1 MKFNISI
8 FKVIYKKRRMAAK
21 FALSMV
27 LFFLFITAYSVT
39 VQADNAVLQNAEPF
53 PYDKY
58 SGKAILVHEG
68 MRTMEK
74 WDNYDS
80 GEAFYITV
88 YEPKEDNKYYDTI
101 NLATQSGHVWIGFID
116 GERIE
121 DFFEKNTAQ
130 PEDVSNLYRFHI
142 HANYELVGSAKLGQ
156 LDHDPDFLNT
166 NIEEYKKS
174 FLVMNEHKETNTSV
188 EEYNGETMLVT
199 EARGINKNTGKTETR
214 KMDWVY
220 YRSLPTI
227 RDMYLRMTFELYSRN
242 DADGV
247 EAFQSL
253 WDKNSE
259 LKDKF
264 FNVDVT
270 VDWFND
276 YKDTEEEKEA
286 YRKEQE
292 ARRKDV
298 VVESEATKETGEQ
311 DGGEIEGGI
320 VEGWK
325 TAKDLAGVAGGVAAG
340 GAAVAGLVANNE
352 DLDEDKKKKYRMV
365 IYKDFG
371 NIIKRGERKAVYA
384 CIMERTGNGPEKV
397 NLQLTS
403 QISIFSKD
411 GIFFVEEGSQ
421 LSGDYKGAYASVSKD
436 VADSVTEGVICFRF
450 DGAGGSYTNE
460 MMFKITEAKIIFYQ
474 ENIALEALDRE
485 PVCIPFTVD
494 GLDPDKTEVVVDM
507 EGTSSY
513 RVEKIDN
520 EQGIKGTFFAA
531 LTDVNELAGEA
542 GTFSTETLYVTAR
555 EKDSEEVIVGE
566 LPVYR
571 VTTGLNIGTD
581 RLDVYRVIKQES
593 MNKDVKDLTEADFT
607 TSVTKVNV
615 MALLYDREEHKM
627 WYEPAHPTFTFY
639 PEESDRGD
647 NTMQERLDTLQ
658 ITAELTGGDEG
669 MAEYSFYSKS
679 GGYLSAPLRPTVM
692 MKAVAT
698 VGEENFEWEGRI
710 LLQSQPLRDRPSMTN
725 KDVETQ
731 DRILALQSMLMDC
744 MDDVNLYQDEE
755 LNKEYQLLGLI
766 YKGYEEYYG
775 FDLIQIEEIEFRIYN
790 RMTKIHR
797 EYLERRQKVFE
808 TMQTNAYADANFMST
823 LVKSLAMSG
832 EDVNKFFESKLGKK
846 GGMWGQIAVR
856 VLADFVTGGLAE
868 IPYMAVDTAAS
879 LDAYHERVPFTERT
893 TGAWIW
899 AGAKP
904 ITIAVLTGKALNVA
918 GGLASQITPSFV
930 KTGIKEYGKKVVS
943 KALRKVPVNVVNVSK
958 NLYRSVKLGADKIN
972 SIRFDPKGMCFKF
985 KDVAAKTVA
994 RTEAG
999 VLNAAQKEAK
1009 DLLMKVNKGAR
1020 TETGK
1025 FISLAQEVAELEATL
1040 DIKEFQKAYKAF
1052 KANPNGTTM
1061 KAVLDSEQKI
1071 MGNVVTLN
1079 KLNQLGKS
1087 EFALIENVKKFDPTR
1102 KAYNTI
1108 KMEIDDM
1115 AESIIRKKAALLE
1128 GCSPDDIGFIKKTG
1142 NSMDDILNARVSPR
1156 DTDTSLIM
1164 QTKSGNTRYVSEA
1177 HANEAVYTGYC
1188 DTLDIK
1194 YSSTAEA
1201 KAICEQR
1208 LNINS
1213 VAQGSGEYIH
1223 GYQNLGTRNAFTKEA
1238 ISLNKKT
1245 YAHKFVNKYKASKA
1259 TIDKVVGSEIKG
1271 SVEAELRAYKESL
1284 LTGKTTGKALSGDAR
1299 NSVEAIKGMQDSMN
1313 QIEKTANHYKLQDIQ
1328 AQANGYERAYTSADD
1343 IFVETSRMAKNEGI
1357 LFTDMGQVHDMM
1369 KLMDKDYLTM
1379 ADDFINHTAQTAE
1392 HAMGINPES
1401 FNKLTGSGKELITGT
1416 IATRLTTETPE

>member
-1 MKFNISI
+1 
-8 FKVIYKKRRMAAK
+8 
-21 FALSMV
+21 
-27 LFFLFITAYSVT
+27 
-39 VQADNAVLQNAEPF
+39 
-53 PYDKY
+53 
-58 SGKAILVHEG
+58 
-68 MRTMEK
+68 
-74 WDNYDS
+74 
-80 GEAFYITV
+80 
-88 YEPKEDNKYYDTI
+88 
-101 NLATQSGHVWIGFID
+101 
-116 GERIE
+116 
-121 DFFEKNTAQ
+121 
-130 PEDVSNLYRFHI
+130 
-142 HANYELVGSAKLGQ
+142 
-156 LDHDPDFLNT
+156 
-166 NIEEYKKS
+166 
-174 FLVMNEHKETNTSV
+174 
-188 EEYNGETMLVT
+188 
-199 EARGINKNTGKTETR
+199 
-214 KMDWVY
+214 
-220 YRSLPTI
+220 
-227 RDMYLRMTFELYSRN
+227 
-242 DADGV
+242 
-247 EAFQSL
+247 
-253 WDKNSE
+253 
-259 LKDKF
+259 
-264 FNVDVT
+264 
-270 VDWFND
+270 
-276 YKDTEEEKEA
+276 
-286 YRKEQE
+286 
-292 ARRKDV
+292 
-298 VVESEATKETGEQ
+298 
-311 DGGEIEGGI
+311 
-320 VEGWK
+320 
-325 TAKDLAGVAGGVAAG
+325 
-340 GAAVAGLVANNE
+340 
-352 DLDEDKKKKYRMV
+352 
-365 IYKDFG
+365 
-371 NIIKRGERKAVYA
+371 
-384 CIMERTGNGPEKV
+384 
-397 NLQLTS
+397 
-403 QISIFSKD
+403 
-411 GIFFVEEGSQ
+411 
-421 LSGDYKGAYASVSKD
+421 
-436 VADSVTEGVICFRF
+436 
-450 DGAGGSYTNE
+450 NE

-513 RVEKIDN
+513 KVEKIDN
-520 EQGIKGTFFAA
+520 EQGIKGTYFAA

-593 MNKDVKDLTEADFT
+593 MNKDVKDLTDADFT
-607 TSVTKVNV
+607 SSITRVNV
-615 MALLYDREEHKM
+615 MALMYDREEHRM

-639 PEESDRGD
+639 PEESDMGD

-658 ITAELTGGDEG
+658 LTAELTGGDEG
-669 MAEYSFYSKS
+669 MAEYTFYSKS

-698 VGEENFEWEGRI
+698 VGEETFEWEGRI
-710 LLQSQPLRDRPSMTN
+710 LLQSQPLRDRPSMTL
-725 KDVETQ
+725 KDQEIQ
-731 DRILALQSMLMDC
+731 DFIIDMQSRLMDY
-744 MDDVNLYQDEE
+744 MDDVYLYDDEE

-775 FDLIQIEEIEFRIYN
+775 FDLVQIEEIKWRIYD
-790 RMTKIHR
+790 RMSKIHR
-797 EYLERRQKVFE
+797 EYLGRRQKVFE

-856 VLADFVTGGLAE
+856 VLLDFVTAGAAE
-868 IPYMAVDTAAS
+868 IPYMAVDTATS
-879 LDAYHERVPFTERT
+879 LNAYHERVPFTERT

-930 KTGIKEYGKKVVS
+930 KTGIREYGKKVVS

-985 KDVAAKTVA
+985 KDVAAKTAA

-1009 DLLMKVNKGAR
+1009 DLLMNVNKGAR

-1357 LFTDMGQVHDMM
+1357 LFTDMGQAHDMM
-1369 KLMDKDYLTM
+1369 KLMGKDYLTM